1 MSRMSDIEYIFEQ
14 NAKHTELFRNGLPMI
29 ASENL
34 ISPLAQAM
42 LVSDFHNRYAEGN
55 PGARYYQGN
64 EFVDNVERKA
74 MELAQ
79 ELFQAEYAD
88 VRPISATVANL
99 GILFG
104 TCKPGDAITTCDVSS
119 GGHISTAPYG
129 AVGVRGL
136 NRVTYPFDL
145 EEMNIDVDA
154 TISTILAAK
163 PKVCLFGMS
172 VFLFPTPIKEL
183 QDAIQEVGATAWY
196 DGAHVLGLIAGGE
209 FQDPLREGCEILSG
223 STHKTLPG
231 PQRGMIVANP
241 KSAGL
246 RKSLNSGIF
255 PGVLSNHH
263 LHTMAALAITLA
275 EHIEFGKA
283 YASQVIRNARTLGQ
297 ALHERGFTLL
307 GEKNGFTR
315 SHTLAMDVS
324 MHMGGKEAVE
334 KLEMAG
340 VITNKNLLPWDST
353 ERAQNPSGIRVGSQE
368 LTRIGMGESEMIE
381 IADIFKDIII
391 DGKDPAIVSGRVRE
405 LRENFTTIQYCYHDN
420 VEAHRFFD
428 MREKFTYSGFHG
440 GKKLNIQKPLT
451 TQGSNRGIKNGS
463 FVQQKKRV

>member
-1 MSRMSDIEYIFEQ
+1 MGHFQDIEYVFEQ
-14 NAKHTELFRNGLPMI
+14 NRRHHELFKNGLPMI

-42 LVSDFHNRYAEGN
+42 LLSDFHNRYAEGN

-74 MELAQ
+74 IELGK
-79 ELFQAEYAD
+79 ELFQANYAD

-99 GILFG
+99 GILFA
-104 TCKPGDAITTCDVSS
+104 TCQPGDTLTTCDVAS
-119 GGHISTAPYG
+119 GAHISTAPFG
-129 AVGVRGL
+129 AVGVRGV

-154 TISTILAAK
+154 TIKTILEAK

-209 FQDPLREGCEILSG
+209 FQDPLREGMDILSG

-231 PQRGMIVANP
+231 PQRGMILANP
-241 KSAGL
+241 RDKGMEDGL
-246 RKSLNSGIF
+246 NYGMF

-263 LHTMAALAITLA
+263 LHTMAALAVTLA

-283 YASQVIRNARTLGQ
+283 YAQQVIRNAQALGQ
-297 ALHERGFTLL
+297 ALHERGFKLL
-307 GEKNGFTR
+307 GEKNGFTK
-315 SHTLAMDVS
+315 SHALAMDIS
-324 MHMGGKEAVE
+324 MYMGGKKAVE
-334 KLEMAG
+334 ELERAC
-340 VITNKNLLPWDST
+340 VITNKNLLPWDPVDK
-353 ERAQNPSGIRVGSQE
+353 AQDPSGIRVGTQE
-368 LTRIGMGESEMIE
+368 LTRLGMQEGEMEE
-381 IADIFKDIII
+381 VADIFKDIII
-391 DGKDPAIVSGRVRE
+391 DEKDPLKVMDRVKS
-405 LRENFTTIQYCYHDN
+405 LRKDFTKIRYCHQDD

-428 MREKFTYSGFHG
+428 IREMFS
-440 GKKLNIQKPLT
+440 
-451 TQGSNRGIKNGS
+451 
-463 FVQQKKRV
+463 

>member
-1 MSRMSDIEYIFEQ
+1 MNRMSDIEYIFEQ
-14 NAKHTELFRNGLPMI
+14 NRKHTELFRNSLPMI

-34 ISPLAQAM
+34 ISPLAQSM

-74 MELAQ
+74 IELAR
-79 ELFQAEYAD
+79 ELFQAKYAD

-99 GILFG
+99 GILFA
-104 TCKPGDAITTCDVSS
+104 TCQPGDTITTCDVSS
-119 GGHISTAPYG
+119 GAHISTAPFG

-136 NRVTYPFDL
+136 KRVTYPFDL
-145 EEMNIDVDA
+145 DEMNIDVDKS
-154 TISTILAAK
+154 IKTILKAR

-209 FQDPLREGCEILSG
+209 FQDPLREGMDILSG

-231 PQRGMIVANP
+231 PQRGMILANP
-241 KSAGL
+241 KDKGMEN
-246 RKSLNSGIF
+246 SLNYGMF

-275 EHIEFGKA
+275 EHLDFGKA
-283 YASQVIRNARTLGQ
+283 YASQVVRNAQALGQ
-297 ALHERGFTLL
+297 ALHERGFKLL
-307 GEKNGFTR
+307 GEKNGFTK
-315 SHTLAMDVS
+315 SHTLAMDIS
-324 MHMGGKEAVE
+324 MHMGGKKAVE
-334 KLEMAG
+334 RLETAG
-340 VITNKNLLPWDST
+340 VITNKNLLPWDPVDK
-353 ERAQNPSGIRVGSQE
+353 AQDPSGIRIGTQE
-368 LTRIGMGESEMIE
+368 LTRLGMREHEMTE
-381 IADIFKDIII
+381 IAEIFRAIII
-391 DGKDPAIVSGRVRE
+391 DGQDPMKIKEKVMDLRKD
-405 LRENFTTIQYCYHDN
+405 FTTIHYCYNDT

-428 MREKFTYSGFHG
+428 LRELYS
-440 GKKLNIQKPLT
+440 
-451 TQGSNRGIKNGS
+451 
-463 FVQQKKRV
+463 